1 MTNTPEDKQPTTVSR
16 LAGWVGYA
24 CALVGVVIIALVLV
38 AAGGGFEG
46 WATLGI
52 IAGVLVFL
60 LGAVLITINF
70 RRGRMRG
77 SDSTPSHEP
86 G

>member
-52 IAGVLVFL
+52 VAGVIVFL

-70 RRGRMRG
+70 RGGRLRG
-77 SDSTPSHEP
+77 SAGTPSHEP
-86 G
+86 R

>member
-1 MTNTPEDKQPTTVSR
+1 MTNSPEDKRPTAVSR

-24 CALVGVVIIALVLV
+24 CALVGIVIIALVLV

-52 IAGVLVFL
+52 IAGVIVFL

-70 RRGRMRG
+70 RRGRMR
-77 SDSTPSHEP
+77 DSGGAPTHEP
-86 G
+86 R